1 MVNSCNQ
8 IHLRACLIVV
18 IKHAY
23 DVNKQMPQ
31 EESFATRLQFSYEFQ
46 SFQDVSLF
54 HSGWERCFGA

>member
-1 MVNSCNQ
+1 MLNSCNQ

-31 EESFATRLQFSYEFQ
+31 EESFATRLTA
-46 SFQDVSLF
+46 V
-54 HSGWERCFGA
+54 